1 MQKCDWATRIDRR
14 RVERLGFLDA
24 AADHRNSVRGAA
36 LAQSGLV
43 ARPHAIARDGD
54 ADERGS
60 TIPM

>member
-1 MQKCDWATRIDRR
+1 LGHSDRSTTGG
-14 RVERLGFLDA
+14 RLGFLDA
-24 AADHRNSVRGAA
+24 AADHRNSVHAAA

-43 ARPHAIARDGD
+43 ARPHAIARDDD